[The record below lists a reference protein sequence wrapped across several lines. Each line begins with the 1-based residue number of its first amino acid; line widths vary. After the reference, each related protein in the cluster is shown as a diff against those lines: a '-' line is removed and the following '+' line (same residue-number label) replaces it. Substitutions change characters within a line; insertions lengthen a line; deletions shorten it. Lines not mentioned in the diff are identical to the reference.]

1 MKKKMIKKLF
11 MSSVGII
18 SSIAVL
24 SGCGS
29 SGNAGSASG
38 SGAGAV
44 TESENVTI
52 SAGEAPSAEGE
63 VTTIIIGTGGS
74 PKPWLWVDEDGRVS
88 GYDAEVIYAID
99 ELLPQYELKFEVTE
113 FASLFTGVDTG
124 RYTMAVNNFNWREDR
139 AEKYL
144 FGEEYVCYEKE
155 AIYVRKGYTE
165 ITDLSDI
172 GGHRAFTTGN
182 GLMTQLFLEQYN
194 EENPDNP
201 VELVYTDADQLKQF
215 QDIHAGVADFGFL
228 SRCSLTN
235 YLEIYPTFYDD
246 FDIIELTDEESE
258 SICSPFTY
266 FIYAKTPEGE
276 ALKEAVDEAL
286 RELKENGT
294 IKELSEEYIGYD
306 VTGR

>member
-1 MKKKMIKKLF
+1 MIKKLF

-29 SGNAGSASG
+29 SGNTGPASD

-74 PKPWLWVDEDGRVS
+74 PKPWLWVDENGRVS

-99 ELLPQYELKFEVTE
+99 KLLPQYELKFEVTE

-172 GGHRAFTTGN
+172 GGHRAFTQGN

-228 SRCSLTN
+228 SQCSLPN
-235 YLEIYPTFYDD
+235 YLEIYPTFYED

>member
-52 SAGEAPSAEGE
+52 SAGEGPSAEGE

-144 FGEEYVCYEKE
+144 F
-155 AIYVRKGYTE
+155 
-165 ITDLSDI
+165 
-172 GGHRAFTTGN
+172 
-182 GLMTQLFLEQYN
+182 
-194 EENPDNP
+194 
-201 VELVYTDADQLKQF
+201 
-215 QDIHAGVADFGFL
+215 
-228 SRCSLTN
+228 
-235 YLEIYPTFYDD
+235 
-246 FDIIELTDEESE
+246 
-258 SICSPFTY
+258 
-266 FIYAKTPEGE
+266 
-276 ALKEAVDEAL
+276 
-286 RELKENGT
+286 
-294 IKELSEEYIGYD
+294 
-306 VTGR
+306 